1 MLTHLSNLVAHCAP
15 RGDRATRRNIERVVF
30 EVRIEMAYVNS
41 MIMCGLP
48 LLLISTIQLL
58 PRRLRIVFSIAFCQQ
73 HLPVRLVS
81 AATKSRWKFY
91 ALVQRLSFRTTWA
104 SRRHRILG
112 IK

>member
-1 MLTHLSNLVAHCAP
+1 MWLVLTHLSNLVAHCAP

-73 HLPVRLVS
+73 HLPVRL
-81 AATKSRWKFY
+81 FM
-91 ALVQRLSFRTTWA
+91 
-104 SRRHRILG
+104 ILG
-112 IK
+112 FAGVGFMAYRRKPKPELRFI